1 MTKRRKRRSHEPDL
15 HLHLG
20 PASINDQAASEASC
34 HIDAAADRR
43 WFQQH
48 PELNERE
55 RRASSREIAANC
67 CPPGSTVLVIRGPMG
82 SQIRM
87 ILDPDPQ
94 RN

>member
-1 MTKRRKRRSHEPDL
+1 MTRRRKRRSHEPDL
-15 HLHLG
+15 HFHFSS
-20 PASINDQAASEASC
+20 AIKDRAASEASC
-34 HIDAAADRR
+34 RFDPAADRR

-48 PELNERE
+48 PDVNERE
-55 RRASSREIAANC
+55 RPCSLREMMATG
-67 CPPGSTVLVIRGPMG
+67 CPPGSRVLVIRGPEG